1 MSDNE
6 RNIDIQA
13 AIDEL
18 ENGSQNTQNAFEN
31 ADSVVS
37 TPDCDNSAGNA
48 PIIEIRHL
56 GKNFGDHEVLKD
68 IDFDVYKGDVTCII
82 GSSGSGKSTLLRC
95 INLFETPTAGEI
107 YYHGEDI
114 TKTKSAPKYREKVT
128 MVFQSFNLFNN
139 MSVLSNCTIG
149 PRKVLKM
156 KKADAN
162 AVAMK
167 YLELVGMSAYVNAK
181 PKQLSGGQKQRVAI
195 ARALA
200 MNPEVILFDEPTS
213 ALDPE
218 MVGEVLAVMKNLAES
233 GLTMLVVTHE
243 MAFARDVA
251 NKVVFMDG
259 GVIVEQGSPDEI
271 FTAPKEE
278 RTKAFLSRMLQEQSR
293 NAAQD

>member
-18 ENGSQNTQNAFEN
+18 ENGSQNTKNAFEN

-114 TKTKSAPKYREKVT
+114 TKTKAAPKYREKVT

-156 KKADAN
+156 KKADAT

-218 MVGEVLAVMKNLAES
+218 MVGEVLAVMKNLADS